1 MEGPPR
7 LDETLVQVFSQ
18 PQHGVDLRH
27 LQTLAW
33 MMGGRMPS
41 GTISLTAWL
50 PSGPGRAVYA
60 PSPGRRVARG
70 RENARLAVPVR
81 YGPRLPQ
88 ALAEWGHQLRELA
101 LDPSTLGKT
110 SWLVR
115 RSIVYRGRA
124 VPSVWQG
131 LEHPSRRVASAV
143 DTEVLAK
150 VVAWRPFRG
159 RVVCGAD
166 RGCADPHLLAHLAR

>member
-1 MEGPPR
+1 MDGPPR

-41 GTISLTAWL
+41 GTLRLTAWL
-50 PSGPGRAVYA
+50 PSGPGRAGYA

-70 RENARLAVPVR
+70 RENARL
-81 YGPRLPQ
+81 PQ
-88 ALAEWGHQLRELA
+88 ALAEWGHHLRELA

-131 LEHPSRRVASAV
+131 LEPPSRRVASAV
-143 DTEVLAK
+143 DTEGLAT
-150 VVAWRPFRG
+150 VVEWRPVRG
-159 RVVCGAD
+159 CVVCGAD